1 MLLHLCIVVLA
12 CFAFF
17 PADPLLREETG
28 ATIPQPIPARVPPT
42 TVPPTRVVSVVDLV
56 RDAGLPAVFVAIARC
71 ESSFDPLAVH
81 VNPNGSRDHGLWQ
94 INDRWWKPLFD
105 GVDPYDPVDNAAMA
119 AVVYDEQGLAP
130 WEPSRS
136 CWDRSTTTVPP
147 QRECTPSIPSGFRV
161 ARGDAVTAS
170 LELSA
175 VAYRCALEVGLA
187 PAGNPQAAATLAS
200 AGIDGPL
207 LLVSDRLT
215 GAVIAE
221 LDRLEPTRVLVAGA
235 GDDIEQALF
244 GFDVHFVEVDPE
256 AAHTPPTMPSEQVRL
271 VGSQAVVLPSPISEP
286 SEVWLID
293 PDTAAAPLAVT
304 AANVG
309 AVLVIAG
316 PDLRALPT
324 RTRQLITRA
333 EKLRLMSELGPEAVW
348 QLDVVR
354 RNAEIP
360 GGGLVLFDEDIPRRL
375 VALYGHPTTPR
386 LGVLGEQDPEESIGR
401 LAEIAAGYETGSTRI
416 LPTFEIIAT
425 VASAEAGTDGDYSA
439 ATSRDVIRPWIET
452 AADNGLYVVLDL
464 QPGRTDFLTQAKLYE
479 EFLRLPHVGLAL
491 DPEWRLK
498 PHQVHLQQIGT
509 VDAEEINRVVAWLAA
524 IVREEALPQKL
535 LIVHQFRLSM
545 ITNRARINTPPELAV
560 VIQMDGQGALEDK
573 YNTWNA
579 LTRDTH
585 HQRFSWGWKNF
596 YDEDTPTATPTQ
608 VLELT
613 PIPVFVSYQ

>member
-1 MLLHLCIVVLA
+1 MRRTLLHLCIVVLVY
-12 CFAFF
+12 FAFF
-17 PADPLLREETG
+17 PVGPLLREET
-28 ATIPQPIPARVPPT
+28 VT
-42 TVPPTRVVSVVDLV
+42 TVPQPAPANVAPTRAVSVVDLV
-56 RDAGLPAVFVAIARC
+56 RDAGLPPVFVAIARC
-71 ESSFDPLAVH
+71 ESNLDPAAGHL
-81 VNPNGSRDHGLWQ
+81 NPNGSRDDGLWQ
-94 INDRWWKPLFD
+94 IDDRWWKLLFED
-105 GVDPYDPVDNAAMA
+105 VDPYDPVDNAVMA
-119 AVVYDEQGLAP
+119 AAVYDEQGLTAWVP
-130 WEPSRS
+130 LRS
-136 CWDRSTTTVPP
+136 CWDQTTTAVPP
-147 QRECTPSIPSGFRV
+147 QRDCTPSIPSGFRM
-161 ARGDAVTAS
+161 ARTDAVTAS
-170 LELSA
+170 VELSA
-175 VAYRCALEVGLA
+175 VAYRCAPEVGLA
-187 PAGNPQAAATLAS
+187 PVGDPQAAATLAA

-215 GAVIAE
+215 RTVIAE
-221 LDRLEPTRVLVAGA
+221 LERLAPTKVLVAGV
-235 GDDIEQALF
+235 GDEIEQALF
-244 GFDVHFVEVDPE
+244 GFDVRFVEVDPE
-256 AAHTPPTMPSEQVRL
+256 AVHTPPTPVSEQVRL
-271 VGSQAVVLPSPISEP
+271 VGSQAAVLSSPGSEAA
-286 SEVWLID
+286 EVWLID
-293 PDTAAAPLAVT
+293 PDTVAAPLAVT
-304 AANVG
+304 AANMG
-309 AVLVIAG
+309 AVLVIAE

-324 RTRQLITRA
+324 QTRQLITRS

-360 GGGLVLFDEDIPRRL
+360 GGGLLLFDEDIPRRL
-375 VALYGHPTTPR
+375 VAIYGHPTTPL
-386 LGVLGEQDPEESIGR
+386 LGVLGEQDPEESIKR
-401 LAEIAAGYETGSTRI
+401 LAEIAAGYETDSTRI

-425 VASAEAGTDGDYSA
+425 VASAEAGKDGDYSA

-509 VDAEEINRVVAWLAA
+509 VDAEEINRVMAWLAA

-560 VIQMDGQGALEDK
+560 VIQMDGQGALEVK
-573 YNTWNA
+573 HNTWNA
-579 LTRDTH
+579 LTRDTEH
-585 HQRFSWGWKNF
+585 RSFRWGWKNF

-613 PIPVFVSYQ
+613 PVPVFVSYQ